1 MPVSI
6 KRIYEEVAKDDGVR
20 VLVDRVWPR
29 GMAKEDAKLDYWLK
43 EVGPSNELRKWFG
56 HDPDKYEEF
65 KKKYK
70 QELESGDQQEELEKL
85 KEITKENNKEVTLL
99 FSAKDEKHNQAHVL
113 KEIMDHQ

>member
-1 MPVSI
+1 MPVKI
-6 KRIYEEVAKDDGVR
+6 KRIYEDAVKDDGVR

-29 GMAKEDAKLDYWLK
+29 GMAKEDAKLDHWMK

-70 QELESGDQQEELEKL
+70 EELTNGDQQEEMEKL
-85 KEITKENNKEVTLL
+85 KKITKDNDKKLTLL
-99 FSAKDEKHNQAHVL
+99 FSAKDEKNNQASVL
-113 KEIMDHQ
+113 KEILDHQ